1 MASHLQEVWWGLA
14 FRGFIL
20 IIAGVIALI
29 IPDILIL
36 VFLYVFAF
44 FAFAGGVMLIIEG
57 FRIRDKTD
65 KIIRIIEGVFYII
78 IGIVTFAAPAS
89 SLAVLMII
97 IACWAIIIGIFQIT
111 AAFKLRKSIRNEW
124 IGILNGLI
132 TLIFGILIL
141 TDVFTSATALMMLFG
156 AFAIIS
162 GLFSV
167 VLSFRIKNYKF
178 GEVIDNR

>member
-20 IIAGVIALI
+20 IAAGVIALL

-36 VFLYVFAF
+36 IFLYVFAF
-44 FAFAGGVMLIIEG
+44 FAFAGGIILIIEG
-57 FRIRDKTD
+57 FRIKDKTD
-65 KIIRIIEGVFYII
+65 KIIRIMEGAFYII
-78 IGIVTFAAPAS
+78 IGIITFAAPAS
-89 SLAVLMII
+89 SLAALMVV
-97 IACWAIIIGIFQIT
+97 IACWAIVIGIFQI
-111 AAFKLRKSIRNEW
+111 AAAVKLRKEIKNEW

-156 AFAIIS
+156 AFAVVS
-162 GLFSV
+162 GIFSV
-167 VLSFRIKNYKF
+167 ILSFRIKNYEF
-178 GEVIDNR
+178 V